1 FVRDPAAR
9 SRRIYSRPAAALYT
23 CRCAGRRWYGVLS
36 RSLCPLTG
44 GAGVCPR
51 VHPHYRCVYLR
62 RYLRPAGAD
71 AGMADGRPCAGL
83 LHDCTRHR
91 GRRNRTTCGWE
102 AVGLHPAVSLL
113 ALIAGGELFG
123 ITGALLASPVAGV
136 IQAIVVSF
144 WKEWRET
151 HPEEFQEIKNQVAD
165 KVEKNV
171 ADRPTV

>member
-1 FVRDPAAR
+1 MFISGAICVLL
-9 SRRIYSRPAAALYT
+9 ALT
-23 CRCAGRRWYGVLS
+23 QGWLTAVLV
-36 RSLCPLTG
+36 LAYFTIVHVIEG
-44 GAGVCPR
+44 DVIGPR
-51 VHPHYRCVYLR
+51 VV
-62 RYLRPAGAD
+62 
-71 AGMADGRPCAGL
+71 GRAI
-83 LHDCTRHR
+83 
-91 GRRNRTTCGWE
+91 
-102 AVGLHPAVSLL
+102 GLHPAVSLL

-144 WKEWRET
+144 WTEWRET